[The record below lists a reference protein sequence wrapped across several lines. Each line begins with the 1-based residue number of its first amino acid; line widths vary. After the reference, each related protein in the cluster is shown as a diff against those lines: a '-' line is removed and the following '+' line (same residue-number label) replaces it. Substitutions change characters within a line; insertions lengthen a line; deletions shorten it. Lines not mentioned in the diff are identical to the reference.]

1 MNKEVIGFGIIGC
14 GMVSEWH
21 AKAILEISG
30 AKLVG
35 VTDTLEKSRLE
46 FAKRFNTLAFGSVDE
61 LLENPEIGV
70 VCICTPSG
78 LHAPFAIKAANAGK
92 HIVVEK
98 PMALNL
104 TVFRKL
110 PIIIEK
116 INENYREF

>member
-70 VCICTPSG
+70 VCMHPQRAACTICHKG
-78 LHAPFAIKAANAGK
+78 CKRRQAHCC
-92 HIVVEK
+92 
-98 PMALNL
+98 
-104 TVFRKL
+104 
-110 PIIIEK
+110 
-116 INENYREF
+116 